1 MMDFSSW
8 VSEQRAA
15 IDHLQ
20 VDSGYYEVRYSPR
33 SRSYIAALASVTALP
48 ADPVVVDRLG
58 GTVAITVRRG
68 AAEYTFVPAW
78 TQRGLSVERRSPV
91 SVSRETA
98 DDTRGRAL
106 AALLLAAGRVYE
118 THRDIA
124 LESGH
129 TDEEREAVLRQLARA
144 GQPQGS
150 RPLDDA
156 LRPAVV
162 AELQGREDE
171 VELAEA
177 QVACAC
183 LVCGRGYEKG
193 DAGPIVVLG
202 GTVLCRSCLPP
213 ARAA

>member
-1 MMDFSSW
+1 MEFSSW

-33 SRSYIAALASVTALP
+33 SRSYTASLASGLVLP
-48 ADPVVVDRLG
+48 ADPVIVDRLG
-58 GTVAITVRRG
+58 GAVRVTVRRG
-68 AAEYTFVPAW
+68 AAEYTFVPVW
-78 TQRGLSVERRSPV
+78 TQRGLSVERHSPV

-106 AALLLAAGRVYE
+106 AALLLASARVYE
-118 THRDIA
+118 SHRDIA
-124 LESGH
+124 LEAGG

-144 GQPQGS
+144 GQPQGVE
-150 RPLDDA
+150 PIDEA
-156 LRPAVV
+156 LRPAVM
-162 AELQGREDE
+162 AELQGREDV
-171 VELAEA
+171 VELVEA
-177 QVACAC
+177 HVACAC
-183 LVCGRGYEKG
+183 LVCGRGYERG

-202 GTVLCRSCLPP
+202 STVLCRSCLAP